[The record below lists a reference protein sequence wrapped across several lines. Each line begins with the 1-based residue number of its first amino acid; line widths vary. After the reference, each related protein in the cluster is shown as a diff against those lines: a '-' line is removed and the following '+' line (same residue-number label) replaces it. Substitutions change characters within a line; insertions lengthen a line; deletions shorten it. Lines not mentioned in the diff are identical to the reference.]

1 VVLGAQRSADPE
13 DLVCATWVL
22 DLDAEAV
29 EWRAAAAF
37 PGRAQLK
44 VVATSQNTSFGEP
57 AFFAYSGEIVGVEP
71 TVEGDGSRHLPVS
84 NELWRYLPTSDA
96 WERLTSP
103 PENPGRSAGVAW
115 PVGQAQILFFSGV
128 DQVPLD
134 VPQAERAEF
143 PTTMSLYD
151 ATIDAWHVL
160 RDASMPRGVV
170 TTGIARWGDGFA
182 IASGEVRPGVRTAQV
197 QFGQLERRS
206 APLAPLA
213 YIVMVAYLLTI
224 VGVGAYF
231 ARKERT
237 EEDFFLGGRRIPW
250 WAAGLSIYATQLSA
264 ITYVAIPGKAFSED
278 WVFALGSISLLA
290 MAPIVIVF
298 YLPFYRRLGIQT
310 AYEYLELRFSLS
322 VRLFGSAS
330 FMLFQVARMAI
341 VVFLPSLALATV
353 TGVDIY
359 ACIATIGLLATIYT
373 VIGGFAAVVW
383 TDVVQVFVLL
393 GGVAVAMFLA
403 VRGAGGF
410 SEALSVAQ
418 EYGKTRAIAPGF
430 SWVDSATW
438 SVLVGGLFLQFGPY
452 TADQAVV
459 QRYLSTPDEKS
470 AARAIW
476 LNGLLSLPMTF
487 VFFGVGSALFAY
499 FRSAPALLEPGLN
512 NDEIFPLFIA
522 LELPPLLSGLVLA
535 GIFAASMS
543 SLDSS
548 MHAIATAWTNDWH
561 DRLGIGKASRL
572 ETGRRV
578 TLLMGIV
585 GTGAALS
592 MAAADLMTL
601 YDVFQ
606 RVLGLLI
613 SPLAGLFILGIFT
626 ERATTRGAWA
636 GTLTSI
642 CVLAYV
648 QDQTPL
654 NFMLYGAVGT
664 LTAVLVGYA
673 ASVAFGAQPRRQ
685 GLTWRTLPKV

>member
-1 VVLGAQRSADPE
+1 MVLGAQRSADPE

-341 VVFLPSLALATV
+341 VVFL
-353 TGVDIY
+353 
-359 ACIATIGLLATIYT
+359 
-373 VIGGFAAVVW
+373 
-383 TDVVQVFVLL
+383 
-393 GGVAVAMFLA
+393 
-403 VRGAGGF
+403 
-410 SEALSVAQ
+410 
-418 EYGKTRAIAPGF
+418 
-430 SWVDSATW
+430 
-438 SVLVGGLFLQFGPY
+438 
-452 TADQAVV
+452 
-459 QRYLSTPDEKS
+459 
-470 AARAIW
+470 
-476 LNGLLSLPMTF
+476 
-487 VFFGVGSALFAY
+487 
-499 FRSAPALLEPGLN
+499 
-512 NDEIFPLFIA
+512 
-522 LELPPLLSGLVLA
+522 
-535 GIFAASMS
+535 
-543 SLDSS
+543 
-548 MHAIATAWTNDWH
+548 
-561 DRLGIGKASRL
+561 
-572 ETGRRV
+572 
-578 TLLMGIV
+578 
-585 GTGAALS
+585 
-592 MAAADLMTL
+592 
-601 YDVFQ
+601 
-606 RVLGLLI
+606 
-613 SPLAGLFILGIFT
+613 
-626 ERATTRGAWA
+626 
-636 GTLTSI
+636 
-642 CVLAYV
+642 
-648 QDQTPL
+648 
-654 NFMLYGAVGT
+654 
-664 LTAVLVGYA
+664 
-673 ASVAFGAQPRRQ
+673 
-685 GLTWRTLPKV
+685 